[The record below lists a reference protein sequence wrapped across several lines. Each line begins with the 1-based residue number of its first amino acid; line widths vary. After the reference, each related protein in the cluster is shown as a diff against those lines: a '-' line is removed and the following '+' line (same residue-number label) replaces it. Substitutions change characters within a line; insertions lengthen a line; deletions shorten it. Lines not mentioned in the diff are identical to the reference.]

1 MKTDNEGCH
10 FMISRI
16 LSQANAALSL
26 AYSKLIL
33 SGDLNEN
40 LAQKLEEE
48 NSFSPLKG
56 NVIFACSNSNWA
68 FTLDNFSG
76 ILAQA
81 LGGANPEKVKQ
92 FMWGDYF
99 FNPKDKKI
107 AKTKFSE
114 GQVNIFTQFVI
125 KNLANVYSSI
135 VDDKDQARVEKIAKV
150 LKIDIPANIIT
161 KLESDPGLVVSVKL
175 D

>member
-16 LSQANAALSL
+16 IGQANAALSL

-33 SGDLNEN
+33 AGDLTEG

-48 NSFSPLKG
+48 NSFFPTKG
-56 NVIFACSNSNWA
+56 NVIFASSNSNWA
-68 FTLDNFSG
+68 FTLDNFTGVFS
-76 ILAQA
+76 QA

-107 AKTKFSE
+107 TKSKVNE
-114 GQVNIFTQFVI
+114 NQVNIFTQFVI
-125 KNLANVYSSI
+125 KNLANVYASI
-135 VDDKDQARVEKIAKV
+135 VDEKDSVKLEKILKV
-150 LKIDIPANIIT
+150 LKIDLPANILS
-161 KLESDPGLVVSVKL
+161 KLDSDPTLVVSV
-175 D
+175 